1 MGKGVKGAA
10 SGERHENIEM
20 YDTAQQGSYSRD
32 MTKDQIEEA
41 VRSGSVPHVNTSEAV
56 NIAKNGGWEV
66 DALMTEMQNE
76 INAQGGENNGHFD
89 LEFKNPKYFTYLIVA
104 FASMGGML
112 SGLDQS
118 LISGANLFLPKDL
131 GLNDRQ
137 NSLVNSA
144 MSLGA
149 VAGAI
154 ILSPANEYL
163 GRRWAIIFSC
173 VLYTI
178 GGALEAGAMDYA
190 MIITAR
196 LILGVGVGLE
206 GGTVPVYVAETVESR
221 LRGNMVSL
229 YQFAIAFGEVLGYA
243 VAAMFVTVPGNW
255 RYILGSSLV
264 FSTIMGIGML
274 YMPESPRF
282 LMHKG
287 KPVDAFKVWKRI
299 RGIESLESREEFYVM
314 KMTQEQEDLE
324 VANGRG
330 SAKYPWMDLFT
341 EPRARRAFVYANIM
355 IALGQLTGI
364 NAITYF
370 MSTLMQRLGFN
381 DLQANYMSLVGGG
394 SLLIGT
400 IPAVLFMERCGR
412 RFWACSTLPIF
423 FCGLIIAG
431 VSQYCG
437 GQGAQMGTYAL
448 HQVLSRY
455 SHGNMLIVPFKGV
468 YLTGLVIY
476 EIAFGTYACLTWVIP
491 AESYPTY
498 LRSYGMT
505 TSDGWLFL
513 SSFIVT
519 YNFTAMQKAFT
530 NIGLTAGFYGGIAF
544 VGWFYQLFFMPET
557 KDKTLEEIDLI
568 FSQPTS
574 KLVAQNWKNVKETTN
589 DLLRFRLKK
598 VFIDAHNTPAVDFTH
613 NKHETGHVA

>member
-10 SGERHENIEM
+10 SGEQHENIEM
-20 YDTAQQGSYSRD
+20 FDPAQQGSYMARRE
-32 MTKDQIEEA
+32 MTKDQMEDA
-41 VRSGSVPHVNTSEAV
+41 VRAGSVPHVNTSEAV
-56 NIAKNGGWEV
+56 DIAKNGGWEV
-66 DALMTEMQNE
+66 DALMTEMQKE
-76 INAQGGENNGHFD
+76 IDAQGGDNNGHFD
-89 LEFKNPKYFTYLIVA
+89 LEFANPKYFTYLIVA

-118 LISGANLFLPKDL
+118 LISGANLFLPGDL

-137 NSLVNSA
+137 NSLVNSG

-149 VAGAI
+149 VGGAI

-163 GRRWAIIFSC
+163 GRRWAIILSC
-173 VLYTI
+173 ILYTI
-178 GGALEAGAMDYA
+178 GGALEAAAMNYG
-190 MIITAR
+190 MIIAAR
-196 LILGVGVGLE
+196 VILGFGVGLE
-206 GGTVPVYVAETVESR
+206 GGTVPVYVAETVER
-221 LRGNMVSL
+221 RYRGNMVSL
-229 YQFAIAFGEVLGYA
+229 YQFNIALGEVLGYA

-255 RYILGSSLV
+255 RYILGSSLL

-287 KPVDAFKVWKRI
+287 KPVEAFKVWKRI
-299 RGIESLESREEFYVM
+299 RGIEQLDSREEFYVM
-314 KMTQEQEDLE
+314 KMSQEQEDQE
-324 VANGRG
+324 VAAGRG
-330 SAKYPWMDLFT
+330 NAKYPWMDLFT
-341 EPRARRAFVYANIM
+341 EPRARRAFVYANVM
-355 IALGQLTGI
+355 IFLGQFTGI

-370 MSTLMQRLGFN
+370 MSTLMQNLGF
-381 DLQANYMSLVGGG
+381 DKYQSNYMSLVGGG

-400 IPAVLFMERCGR
+400 IPAVLYMERCGR
-412 RFWACSTLPIF
+412 RFWACATLPVF
-423 FCGLIIAG
+423 FVGLIIAG
-431 VSQYCG
+431 ASQYAG
-437 GQGAQMGTYAL
+437 GQNAQM
-448 HQVLSRY
+448 
-455 SHGNMLIVPFKGV
+455 GV

-476 EIAFGTYACLTWVIP
+476 EIFFGTYACLTWVIP

-519 YNFTAMQKAFT
+519 YNFTGMSKAFT

-589 DLLRFRLKK
+589 DLLRFRFKK
-598 VFIDAHNTPAVDFTH
+598 VFIDAHNAPAVDFSQG
-613 NKHETGHVA
+613 KHEVGHQA